1 VLAVVVVMVVIVVVV
16 RHRRNLAQRCVAVK
30 APDGLR
36 VTDRRFGAMLRR
48 RRPAMDEPHL
58 IYFADPMC
66 SWCYGFS
73 PVIEEIRKAFGR
85 GLPVRAVMGGLRPG
99 TEEPM
104 TDAAKR
110 EVLGHW
116 THVAEATGL
125 AFDAHALDR
134 AGFRYDTDPGARAV
148 VVVRRESEE
157 LAVSY
162 LARVQRAF
170 YAEGRD
176 VTSGEVLADL
186 AAEHGLERASFLEQW
201 SSEEA
206 KQETWRDYAISQ
218 RAGATA
224 FPTLVGGPNE
234 AGVYGVV
241 TRGYAPAE
249 QVVGVL
255 KDWISRIAA

>member
-1 VLAVVVVMVVIVVVV
+1 
-16 RHRRNLAQRCVAVK
+16 
-30 APDGLR
+30 
-36 VTDRRFGAMLRR
+36 
-48 RRPAMDEPHL
+48 MDEPHL

-85 GLPVRAVMGGLRPG
+85 ALPVRTIMGGLRPG
-99 TEEPM
+99 TEQPM
-104 TDAAKR
+104 TAAAKT
-110 EVLGHW
+110 EIVGHW
-116 THVAEATGL
+116 THVHEATGL
-125 AFDAHALDR
+125 PFDAHALDR
-134 AGFRYDTDPGARAV
+134 EGFRYDTDPGARAV

-162 LARVQRAF
+162 LGRAQRAF

-176 VTSGEVLADL
+176 LTSGEVLADL
-186 AAEHGLERASFLEQW
+186 AGEFGLERAGFLEQW
-201 SSEEA
+201 GSEEA

-218 RAGATA
+218 RAGVTG

>member
-1 VLAVVVVMVVIVVVV
+1 ME
-16 RHRRNLAQRCVAVK
+16 
-30 APDGLR
+30 
-36 VTDRRFGAMLRR
+36 
-48 RRPAMDEPHL
+48 EPHL

-85 GLPVRAVMGGLRPG
+85 ALPVRVVMGGLRPG
-99 TEEPM
+99 TEQPM
-104 TDAAKR
+104 TLEAKR

-116 THVAEATGL
+116 THVHEATGL
-125 AFDAHALDR
+125 PFDEHALDR
-134 AGFRYDTDPGARAV
+134 EGFCYDTDPGARAV
-148 VVVRRESEE
+148 VVARREGEE
-157 LAVSY
+157 LAVNY
-162 LARVQRAF
+162 LARAQKAF

-186 AAEHGLERASFLEQW
+186 AEELGLNRAAFLAQW
-201 SSEEA
+201 STDEA

-218 RAGATA
+218 RAGVTA

-249 QVVGVL
+249 QVVAVL
-255 KDWISRIAA
+255 KDWINRIAA

>member
-1 VLAVVVVMVVIVVVV
+1 MQEL
-16 RHRRNLAQRCVAVK
+16 
-30 APDGLR
+30 
-36 VTDRRFGAMLRR
+36 
-48 RRPAMDEPHL
+48 HL

-73 PVIEEIRKAFGR
+73 PVIEEVRRNFGR
-85 GLPVRAVMGGLRPG
+85 ALPVRVMMGGLRPG
-99 TEEPM
+99 TERPM
-104 TDAAKR
+104 DEAAKR
-110 EVLGHW
+110 EVLSHW
-116 THVAEATGL
+116 THVHEATGL
-125 AFDAHALDR
+125 PFDEGALDR
-134 AGFRYDTDPGARAV
+134 EGFVYDTDPGARAV
-148 VVVRRESEE
+148 VVIRRQSQE

-162 LARVQRAF
+162 LARAQRAF

-186 AAEHGLERASFLEQW
+186 AEELGFDRESFLDQW
-201 SSEEA
+201 SAEEA

-218 RAGATA
+218 RAGVTA

-234 AGVYGVV
+234 EGVYGVV
-241 TRGYAPAE
+241 TRGYAPAD

>member
-1 VLAVVVVMVVIVVVV
+1 ME
-16 RHRRNLAQRCVAVK
+16 
-30 APDGLR
+30 
-36 VTDRRFGAMLRR
+36 
-48 RRPAMDEPHL
+48 EPHL

-73 PVIEEIRKAFGR
+73 PVIEEIRRAFGR
-85 GLPVRAVMGGLRPG
+85 ALPVRVIMGGLRPG

-104 TDAAKR
+104 TPEAKR

-116 THVAEATGL
+116 AHVHEATGL
-125 AFDAHALDR
+125 PFDEHALDR
-134 AGFRYDTDPGARAV
+134 EGFRYDTDPGARAV
-148 VVVRRESEE
+148 VVARRESEE
-157 LAVSY
+157 VAVSY
-162 LARVQRAF
+162 LARAQRAF

-186 AAEHGLERASFLEQW
+186 AQEVGLDREAFLAQW
-201 SSEEA
+201 STEEA

-218 RAGATA
+218 RAGVTA
-224 FPTLVGGPNE
+224 FPTLIGGPNE

-241 TRGYAPAE
+241 SRGYAPPE

-255 KDWISRIAA
+255 KDWINRIAA

>member
-1 VLAVVVVMVVIVVVV
+1 
-16 RHRRNLAQRCVAVK
+16 
-30 APDGLR
+30 
-36 VTDRRFGAMLRR
+36 
-48 RRPAMDEPHL
+48 MDEPHL

-73 PVIEEIRKAFGR
+73 PVIAEIRRAFGR
-85 GLPVRAVMGGLRPG
+85 ALPVRTIMGGLRPG
-99 TEEPM
+99 TEEAM
-104 TDAAKR
+104 TDPAKR

-116 THVAEATGL
+116 MHVAEATGL
-125 AFDAHALDR
+125 PFDQTALDR
-134 AGFRYDTDPGARAV
+134 EGFRYDTDPGARAV

-157 LAVSY
+157 LAVQY
-162 LARVQRAF
+162 LTRAQQAF

-176 VTSGEVLADL
+176 VTSGDVLADL
-186 AAEHGLERASFLEQW
+186 AVELGLDRDGFLEQW
-201 SSEEA
+201 ASEDA
-206 KQETWRDYAISQ
+206 KQETWRDYAVSQ
-218 RAGATA
+218 RAGVTA

>member
-1 VLAVVVVMVVIVVVV
+1 
-16 RHRRNLAQRCVAVK
+16 
-30 APDGLR
+30 
-36 VTDRRFGAMLRR
+36 
-48 RRPAMDEPHL
+48 MDEPHL

-66 SWCYGFS
+66 SWCYGFA

-85 GLPVRAVMGGLRPG
+85 ALPVRTIMGGLRPG
-99 TEEPM
+99 TEQPM
-104 TDAAKR
+104 SEAAKR
-110 EVLGHW
+110 EILGHW
-116 THVAEATGL
+116 THVHEATGL
-125 AFDAHALDR
+125 PFVPDALDR
-134 AGFRYDTDPGARAV
+134 EGFRYDTDPGARAV
-148 VVVRRESEE
+148 VVVRRQSQE

-162 LARVQRAF
+162 LGLAQRAF

-176 VTSGEVLADL
+176 VTDGQVLADL
-186 AAEHGLERASFLEQW
+186 AAELDLDRAAFLEAW
-201 SSEEA
+201 SSEDA